1 MKIRVCELCKTDIEV
16 PNNSARKICDGC
28 YPQYNRA
35 KSNASY
41 KRKVENGDILKY
53 REKSRVYLKNKK
65 DSDPQYRMWAGAKGR
80 ASKAG
85 LEFNIDKEDIIIPD
99 ICPVLKTPFE
109 RNTYY
114 TMSLDRIDSSKGY
127 IKGNIQVLSFKANA
141 MKNSASK
148 EELIKFAEWIL
159 NESEG

>member
-1 MKIRVCELCKTDIEV
+1 MKIRVCQLCKTDIHV

-28 YPQYNRA
+28 YPEYNRA
-35 KSNASY
+35 KSNAHY
-41 KRKVENGDILKY
+41 KRCIENGKVHEYRKRASEHLK
-53 REKSRVYLKNKK
+53 LKK
-65 DSDPQYRMWAGAKGR
+65 DSDHQYRMWAGAKGR
-80 ASKAG
+80 ASKSG

-127 IKGNIQVLSFKANA
+127 IKGNVQVLSFKANV

-159 NESEG
+159 NEG